1 MTARDITVNF
11 GKGIAMQGRTRS
23 GWQVGSIFG
32 IPLIIDS
39 SWLFIVGLVTLANGL
54 AWQEEYSTWEAW
66 QAWGAGFVMALLL
79 FASVLLHELGHSL
92 VAKSQGT
99 KVNSITLFLF
109 GGIASI
115 DSEAK
120 TPGKAFW
127 VAIAGPLV
135 SLGLF
140 GLLGGAS
147 RLIAQ
152 QTPWHVISNEL
163 SHMNLVLALFNLI
176 PGLPLDGG
184 QILKALI
191 WKVTGN
197 RFKGVHW
204 AARMG
209 QALGLLAIVLGM
221 SATLMGQAGGI
232 WIALLG
238 WFGLRSASSYDRF
251 TDLQEGL
258 LKLQA
263 KDAMTRDF
271 RVVDAEQ
278 SVRAFADSYVVEANH
293 APAYFAASGGRY
305 RGLVNIDDLNTL
317 ERSEWEQRRVR
328 EIARSFADIPTV
340 RETTSLPEVIQ
351 RLEQEQIP
359 FITVLSPADAVSG
372 IVDRGDI
379 VRAVGAQMN
388 LQIPSEDIL
397 RIKQE
402 GAFPASFQLQA
413 IAKAV
418 LPDPNTKSP

>member
-1 MTARDITVNF
+1 
-11 GKGIAMQGRTRS
+11 MQGRNRS

-39 SWLFIVGLVTLANGL
+39 SWLFIVGIITLSNGFE
-54 AWQEEYSTWEAW
+54 WQQEYKDWEIW
-66 QAWGAGFVMALLL
+66 QAWSAGFAMALLL

-92 VAKSQGT
+92 VAKAQGT

-115 DSEAK
+115 ESEAT

-140 GLLGGAS
+140 VLLGGMS
-147 RLIAQ
+147 QLIVPD
-152 QTPWHVISNEL
+152 TPGFVISSDL
-163 SHMNLVLALFNLI
+163 SRMNLVLALFNLI

-184 QILKALI
+184 QVLKAI
-191 WKVTGN
+191 VWKGTGS

-204 AARMG
+204 AARAG
-209 QALGLLAIVLGM
+209 QALGLLAVILGLLT
-221 SATLMGQAGGI
+221 TLLLGEVGGV

-238 WFGLRSASSYDRF
+238 WFGIRSASRYDRF

-271 RVVDAEQ
+271 QVVDAEQ
-278 SVRAFADSYVVEANH
+278 SVQSFANRYVVEVTH
-293 APAYFAASGGRY
+293 APAYFAASEGRY
-305 RGLVNIDDLNTL
+305 RGWVNVDDLHTL
-317 ERSEWEQRRVR
+317 ERSEWDRLRVR
-328 EIARSFADIPTV
+328 DMAHPLTEIPTV
-340 RETTSLPEVIQ
+340 REDTSLPEVIQ
-351 RLEQEQIP
+351 RLEQEQIS

-379 VRAVGAQMN
+379 VRAVGKQMN

-402 GAFPASFQLQA
+402 GVFPAYFQLQA

-418 LPDPNTKSP
+418 LPELKPKSSS

>member
-1 MTARDITVNF
+1 
-11 GKGIAMQGRTRS
+11 MQGRTRS
-23 GWQVGSIFG
+23 GWQIGSIFG

-54 AWQEEYSTWEAW
+54 AWQEEYPIWEPW
-66 QAWGAGFVMALLL
+66 QAWGAGFAMALLL

-115 DSEAK
+115 DSEAR
-120 TPGKAFW
+120 TPEKAFW

-135 SLGLF
+135 SLSIFGFMAGLSLF
-140 GLLGGAS
+140 TAP
-147 RLIAQ
+147 
-152 QTPWHVISNEL
+152 QTPWHVISDDL

-184 QILKALI
+184 QVLKAVI
-191 WKVTGN
+191 WKVTGS

-204 AARMG
+204 AARVG
-209 QALGLLAIVLGM
+209 QSLGLVAIILGLLTTLLLG
-221 SATLMGQAGGI
+221 QVGGI

-238 WFGLRSASSYDRF
+238 WFGLRTASRYDRF

-258 LKLQA
+258 LKMQA

-278 SVRAFADSYVVEANH
+278 SVRAFTDSYVVEVVH

-305 RGLVNIDDLNTL
+305 RGWINVDDLNTL
-317 ERSEWEQRRVR
+317 ERSEWDVRRVK
-328 EIARSFADIPTV
+328 EMAHPLTEVPTV
-340 RETTSLPEVIQ
+340 REGTSLPEVIQ
-351 RLEQEQIP
+351 RLEQEQLS
-359 FITVLSPADAVSG
+359 FITVLSPADAVAG
-372 IVDRGDI
+372 IIDRGDI
-379 VRAVGAQMN
+379 VRAVGTQMN
-388 LQIPSEDIL
+388 LQIPSEDIV
-397 RIKQE
+397 RIKEE
-402 GAFPASFQLQA
+402 GVFPASFQLQE

-418 LPDPNTKSP
+418 LPEPNIKGS

>member
-1 MTARDITVNF
+1 
-11 GKGIAMQGRTRS
+11 MQGRNRS

-39 SWLFIVGLVTLANGL
+39 SWLFIVGIVTLSNGY
-54 AWQEEYSTWEAW
+54 AWQQDYQDWASW
-66 QAWGAGFVMALLL
+66 QAWAAGFGMALLL
-79 FASVLLHELGHSL
+79 FTSVLLHELGHSL

-115 DSEAK
+115 ESEAT
-120 TPGKAFW
+120 TPGRAFW

-140 GLLGGAS
+140 ALIGAIS
-147 RLIAQ
+147 QLMAPN
-152 QTPWHVISNEL
+152 TPWFVISSDL

-184 QILKALI
+184 QVLKAI
-191 WKVTGN
+191 VWKGTGS

-204 AARMG
+204 AARAG
-209 QALGLLAIVLGM
+209 QVLGLLAVVLGLLI
-221 SATLMGQAGGI
+221 TLLLGEVGGV

-238 WFGLRSASSYDRF
+238 WFGLRSASRYDRF

-271 RVVDAEQ
+271 QVVDAEQ
-278 SVRAFADSYVVEANH
+278 SVRAFADRYVVEITH
-293 APAYFAASGGRY
+293 APAYFAASEGRY
-305 RGLVNIDDLNTL
+305 RGWVNVNDLNTI
-317 ERSEWEQRRVR
+317 EVSQWEQLHVR
-328 EIARSFADIPTV
+328 DIAHSLTEIPTV
-340 RETTSLPEVIQ
+340 REGTSLPEVIQ
-351 RLEQEQIP
+351 RLEQEQLS
-359 FITVLSPADAVSG
+359 FITVLSPADAVAG
-372 IVDRGDI
+372 IIDRGDI
-379 VRAVGAQMN
+379 VRAVGHQMN

-402 GAFPASFQLQA
+402 GVFPAYFQLQA

-418 LPDPNTKSP
+418 LPELKPKSLS

>member
-1 MTARDITVNF
+1 
-11 GKGIAMQGRTRS
+11 MQGRTRS

-39 SWLFIVGLVTLANGL
+39 SWLFIVGLVTLEYGPS
-54 AWQEEYSTWEAW
+54 WQAEYSSIWAPW
-66 QAWGAGFVMALLL
+66 QAWVAGFAMALLL
-79 FASVLLHELGHSL
+79 FASVILHELGHSL

-115 DSEAK
+115 ESEAK
-120 TPGKAFW
+120 TPGQAFW

-140 GLLGGAS
+140 GLLGVVS
-147 RLIAQ
+147 QLTAQ
-152 QTPWHVISNEL
+152 PTPWHVISDEL

-184 QILKALI
+184 QVLKAAV
-191 WKVTGN
+191 WKITGS

-204 AARMG
+204 AARVG
-209 QALGLLAIVLGM
+209 KGLGLAAIVLGL
-221 SATLMGQAGGI
+221 SVTLLSGQPGGV

-305 RGLVNIDDLNTL
+305 RGWVNVDDLNTL
-317 ERSEWEQRRVR
+317 ERSEWEQRCVR
-328 EIARSFADIPTV
+328 EIARSFAEIPTV

-359 FITVLSPADAVSG
+359 FITVLSPADAVAG

-397 RIKQE
+397 RIKAE

-413 IAKAV
+413 IAKAI
-418 LPDPNTKSP
+418 LPDLNTKSS